1 MKRFGHSFVVDADI
15 DKVWKFYTDINH
27 LKIITPKKMHLE
39 ILKTTHEFIEEGT
52 EVWLRANLITD
63 SRWHSKITHLKPYEY
78 TDEMISGRFKI
89 WNHLHK
95 FDKIDNTKTEIIDQ
109 IDFQLPYGVL
119 GRLFE
124 NYVIFVLSKIF
135 EYRKRET
142 AKMLDDHRSSSL
154 DS

>member
-1 MKRFGHSFVVDADI
+1 MNVMKRFEHSFVVDSDI

-27 LKIITPKKMHLE
+27 LKIITPKKMNLE

-89 WNHLHK
+89 WEHLHK
-95 FDKIDNTKTEIIDQ
+95 FNKIDNTKTEIIDQ
-109 IDFQLPYGVL
+109 IDFQLPYGIL

-124 NYVIFVLSKIF
+124 NYVTIVLSKIF
-135 EYRKRET
+135 EYRKQET
-142 AKMLDDHRSSSL
+142 TKTFG
-154 DS
+154 